1 MSLVSGP
8 RENGGG
14 KDGRN
19 LHFKWGSIHFSKDV
33 KEHGLS
39 VTESNGLKK
48 Q

>member
-1 MSLVSGP
+1 MGQEKME
-8 RENGGG
+8 RG
-14 KDGRN
+14 KMAEK

-48 Q
+48 